1 MPDYSLQR
9 YRGKLAIVWNEGGRR
24 HRHSL
29 GTTDR
34 ASAEAAARSFWKKRT
49 LGGQAHTVG
58 DAVRAYLEAKSDIA
72 SIKRAKVAWKAAK
85 AFWDRLPIAR
95 VDPAAA
101 VDYRTRREHCKAI
114 TVRNELAVIRAA
126 LNWAEKNSLIA
137 KAPFIQM
144 PAIPSSN
151 VGHLSKAEFRRL
163 LDAAQAPHIKIFL
176 QLAVGT
182 GARTNALLD
191 LTWDRV
197 DFERNVIILN
207 PHDRVQTS
215 KYRATVPMNG
225 QLRAALL
232 EAMDGALSDY
242 VVEHG
247 RGRVAS
253 IRNGFKAATKRAGLK
268 ATPHMMR
275 HSAAVWMAME
285 NVPFSQI
292 AQFLGHTDS
301 RITERVYGRFSPSFL
316 ANAAEALTW

>member
-1 MPDYSLQR
+1 M
-9 YRGKLAIVWNEGGRR
+9 VWTDEDGRR

-29 GTTDR
+29 GTADR
-34 ASAEAAARSFWKKRT
+34 ASAEAAARQFWQRRT
-49 LGGQAHTVG
+49 LGGEVHTVG
-58 DAVRAYLEAKSDIA
+58 EAVAAYLAAKEAML
-72 SIKRAKVAWKAAK
+72 SIKRATVAWKAAK
-85 AFWDRLPIAR
+85 PYWDKLPVAR
-95 VDPAAA
+95 VDGQATE
-101 VDYRTRREHCKAI
+101 DYRARRSHCKPI

-126 LNWAEKNSLIA
+126 LNWAEKANLIK
-137 KAPFIQM
+137 KAPFLKM
-144 PAIPSSN
+144 PSFPSTT

-163 LDAAQAPHIKIFL
+163 LDNAQAPHIKIFL

-197 DFERNVIILN
+197 DFDRNVVILN
-207 PHDRVQTS
+207 PHDRIQTS
-215 KYRATVPMNG
+215 KYRATVPMNA

-232 EAMDGALSDY
+232 EAKEGAMSDY

-247 RGRVAS
+247 RERVAS
-253 IRNGFKAATKRAGLK
+253 IRNGFAAAARRAKLK

-275 HSAAVWMAME
+275 HSAAVWMAE
-285 NVPFSQI
+285 ANTPFSQI

-316 ANAAEALTW
+316 ASAAEALTW

>member
-1 MPDYSLQR
+1 MSDYSLQR
-9 YRGKLAIVWNEGGRR
+9 YRKLLAIVWHEDGRR

-29 GTTDR
+29 GTADR
-34 ASAEAAARSFWKKRT
+34 ASAEAAARSFWQKRSI
-49 LGGQAHTVG
+49 GGEIHTVG
-58 DAVRAYLEAKSDIA
+58 EAVKAYLVAKEHIA
-72 SIKRAKVAWKAAK
+72 SHKRATVAWKAAEP
-85 AFWDRLPIAR
+85 FWGKLPVAR
-95 VDPAAA
+95 VDIETAQA
-101 VDYRTRREHCKAI
+101 YRTKRPHCKAI

-126 LNWAEKNSLIA
+126 LNWCEKNKLIG
-137 KAPFIQM
+137 KAPFIEM
-144 PAIPSSN
+144 PSIPASN

-163 LDAAQAPHIKIFL
+163 LENAQAPHIKIFL

-197 DFERNVIILN
+197 DFDRNVIILN
-207 PHDRVQTS
+207 PQDRVQTS
-215 KYRATVPMNG
+215 KYRATVPMNA

-232 EAMDGALSDY
+232 EAKEGAMSDY

-247 RGRVAS
+247 RERVAS
-253 IRNGFKAATKRAGLK
+253 IKNGFKAAARRAGLA

-285 NVPFSQI
+285 NIPFAQI

-301 RITERVYGRFSPSFL
+301 RITERVYSRFSPSFL
-316 ANAAEALTW
+316 ANAAEALTY